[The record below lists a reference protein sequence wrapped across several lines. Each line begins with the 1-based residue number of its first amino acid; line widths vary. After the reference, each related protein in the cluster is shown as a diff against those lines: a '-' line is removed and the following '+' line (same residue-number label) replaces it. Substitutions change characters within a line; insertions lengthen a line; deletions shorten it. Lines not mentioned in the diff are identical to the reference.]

1 VAHRKLRDRD
11 AIVSREG
18 LILRVYGYDHPR
30 EGYVCDVEYAP
41 STLYTSPVPKAI
53 RSRGDA
59 VFYKFYEDAGLKF
72 VETRYPQYR
81 VYHEPLQTWLV
92 GMPRDRIAQVRLPGR
107 TLQRL
112 LVDEPADEL
121 LRTLH
126 TVLETIVETSTLRVD
141 DLGVFGSLLHGIH
154 HPQFSDIDL
163 VVYGRAALRELRRLL
178 AGLYRDAHQF
188 VNEFDTAWDK
198 TTWRFTRMTLAE
210 YGWHQRRKRIY
221 GVYTSRARPI
231 MVEFEPVKR
240 TGEDV
245 DEYDTAT
252 RIERVGWVEA
262 TGRVVGDADAAFMP
276 SIYQVE
282 LDDTSR
288 RRAESVT
295 RIVSY
300 VEEFRMQVQRDERF
314 TVAGH
319 LERVTTRRKT
329 THQITLTYGSNYFDQ
344 VLKRSAG
351 GTTA

>member
-1 VAHRKLRDRD
+1 VAHHELRDRD

-30 EGYVCDVEYAP
+30 DGYVCDVEYAP
-41 STLYTSPVPKAI
+41 STLYVSSVPKAI

-59 VFYKFYEDAGLKF
+59 TFYKFYEDAGLKF

-92 GMPRDRIAQVRLPGR
+92 GMPRDRMAQVRLPR
-107 TLQRL
+107 RALRRL
-112 LVDEPADEL
+112 LTDEPADEL

-126 TVLETIVETSTLRVD
+126 TVLETVVDTSTLRVD
-141 DLGVFGSLLHGIH
+141 DLGVFGSLLHGFY

-163 VVYGRAALRELRRLL
+163 IVYGRAELQELRRLL
-178 AGLYRDAHQF
+178 ASLYRGRHPF

-210 YGWHQRRKRIY
+210 YGWHQRRKHTY
-221 GVYTSRARPI
+221 GVYTGRARPI

-240 TGEDV
+240 HNEDV
-245 DEYDTAT
+245 TAYDEAT
-252 RIERVGWVEA
+252 RIERMGWVEA
-262 TGRVVGDADAAFMP
+262 TGHVVGDADAAFMP

-282 LDDTSR
+282 LDDASR
-288 RRAESVT
+288 RHAGSVS

-319 LERVTTRRKT
+319 LERVTTHRET
-329 THQITLTYGSNYFDQ
+329 FHQIALTYGPNYFDQ